1 LDPGNDHDKE
11 FFSWSKILCFQIHK
25 RGNIFYEK
33 DTKNSQQVKI
43 MAKITQY
50 SAINLLHESGA
61 DPEKWNR
68 IPSSEVV
75 ETTVREIEKRGI
87 HVIISPN
94 GDDALE
100 KLKKRIPAGAEVMN
114 GSSTTLIEI
123 GYEEY
128 ISRGASGW
136 NLMHHRITA
145 ENDDRK
151 RAELR
156 RKSVTADYFISGAN
170 AIAQSGE
177 ILACDASGSRVG
189 AWPFA
194 AGHLILVVGINKI
207 VPTLEDGLNRIR
219 NYAYRLE
226 NARAM
231 KAYGTPSAI
240 GKCVIL
246 AHEKNEG
253 RITLIL
259 VKESLGY

>member
-1 LDPGNDHDKE
+1 M
-11 FFSWSKILCFQIHK
+11 
-25 RGNIFYEK
+25 
-33 DTKNSQQVKI
+33 T
-43 MAKITQY
+43 KITQY
-50 SAINLLHESGA
+50 SAMNLINESGA
-61 DPEKWNR
+61 DPKKWNR
-68 IPSSEVV
+68 IPPSDIVKK
-75 ETTVREIEKRGI
+75 TAREIEKRGI
-87 HVIISPN
+87 HVIISPD
-94 GDDALE
+94 GKDALE
-100 KLKKRIPAGAEVMN
+100 QLKKIIPAGAEVMN

-128 ISRGASGW
+128 ILAGKSEW
-136 NLMHHRITA
+136 NIMHERIRE

-156 RKSVTADYFISGAN
+156 RKSVAADYFISGAN

-177 ILACDASGSRVG
+177 IVACDASGSRTG

-207 VPTLEDGLNRIR
+207 VPTLDDALNRVR
-219 NYAYRLE
+219 EYAYRLE
-226 NARAM
+226 NVRAQ
-231 KAYGTPSAI
+231 KVYGTPSII

-259 VKESLGY
+259 IKEALGY

>member
-1 LDPGNDHDKE
+1 L
-11 FFSWSKILCFQIHK
+11 SIILCFQIHE

-33 DTKNSQQVKI
+33 DTKNSHQAKI

-50 SAINLLHESGA
+50 SAINLIRESGA
-61 DPEKWNR
+61 DPKKWNG
-68 IPSSEVV
+68 IPSSDIV
-75 ETTVREIEKRGI
+75 EKTVDEIKKRGI
-87 HVIISPN
+87 HVIISPD
-94 GDDALE
+94 GEDALE
-100 KLKKRIPAGAEVMN
+100 ALKKIIPAGAEVMN
-114 GSSTTLIEI
+114 GSSTTLVEI

-128 ISRGASGW
+128 IAGGMSGW
-136 NLMHHRITA
+136 NLVHHRITA
-145 ENDDRK
+145 ENDDTK

-177 ILACDASGSRVG
+177 IVACDASGSRVG

-207 VPTLEDGLNRIR
+207 VPTLEDALQRVWQ
-219 NYAYRLE
+219 YAYRME
-226 NARAM
+226 NARAQ
-231 KAYGTPSAI
+231 KAYGTPSII

-246 AHEKNEG
+246 AHEKNKG
-253 RITLIL
+253 RVTLIL